1 MTCPDCEGFGF
12 VAGELAGGR
21 VKCLRCSG
29 SGHIVNPRLSQA
41 LESDENELVVPA
53 STARPSGAPR
63 SR

>member
-29 SGHIVNPRLSQA
+29 SGHVVNPRLSQA
-41 LESDENELVVPA
+41 LESDQDELVVQSSA
-53 STARPSGAPR
+53 ARPSAAPR